1 MTELRAAQGASM
13 ASVQSAPIGV
23 FDSGIGG
30 LSVWRHL
37 RAALPHENFIYLADT
52 LNVPYGEKT
61 EAWMIERVDAIVQW
75 FIGRGC
81 KAVVLACNTAT
92 AATAT
97 YLRGRYPELFL
108 VGLEPAI
115 KPALQLTHNK
125 TIAMLATART
135 VASDKY
141 ARLLARCVTP
151 DFTVLSV
158 ACVGLAERID
168 AGEIDSP
175 TTIALLEQYLAQAQ
189 SADVI
194 VLGCTHYPF
203 IAAHIRTRVADNVQI
218 IDSGAPVARYTR
230 DVLLARNG
238 LNPQTAS
245 GQAEWHASQFKVGD
259 EAKWALFSGQTVG
272 QIELFADVDLT

>member
-97 YLRGRYPELFL
+97 YLRGRYPDLFL

-115 KPALQLTHNK
+115 KPALLLTQNK

-141 ARLLARCVTP
+141 ARLLVRCVTP
-151 DFTVLSV
+151 DFTVLSI

-175 TTIALLEQYLAQAQ
+175 ATIALLEQYLTQAQ

-203 IAAHIRTRVADNVQI
+203 IAEHIRARVADNVQI

-238 LNPQTAS
+238 LNQQTAS
-245 GQAEWHASQFKVGD
+245 GQAQWHASQFKVGD
-259 EAKWALFSGQTVG
+259 EAIWTLFSGQTVER
-272 QIELFADVDLT
+272 IELFA

>member
-97 YLRGRYPELFL
+97 YLRGRYPDLFL

-115 KPALQLTHNK
+115 KPALLLTQNK

-151 DFTVLSV
+151 NFPVLSV

-175 TTIALLEQYLAQAQ
+175 ATIVLLEQYLTQAQ

-203 IAAHIRTRVADNVQI
+203 IAEHIRARVADNVQI

-245 GQAEWHASQFKVGD
+245 GQAQWHASQFKVGD
-259 EAKWALFSGQTVG
+259 EAIWTLFSGQTVER
-272 QIELFADVDLT
+272 IELFA

>member
-97 YLRGRYPELFL
+97 YLRGRYPDLFL

-115 KPALQLTHNK
+115 KPALLLTQNK

-151 DFTVLSV
+151 DFTVLSI

-175 TTIALLEQYLAQAQ
+175 ATIALLEQYLTQAQ

-203 IAAHIRTRVADNVQI
+203 IAAHIRARVADNVQI

-245 GQAEWHASQFKVGD
+245 GQAQWHASQFKVGD
-259 EAKWALFSGQTVG
+259 EAIWTLFSGQTVER
-272 QIELFADVDLT
+272 IELFS

>member
-97 YLRGRYPELFL
+97 YLRGRYPDLFL

-115 KPALQLTHNK
+115 KPALLLTQNK

-151 DFTVLSV
+151 NFTVLSV

-168 AGEIDSP
+168 VGEIDSP
-175 TTIALLEQYLAQAQ
+175 ATIALLEQYLTQAQ

-203 IAAHIRTRVADNVQI
+203 IAEHIRARVADNVQI

-238 LNPQTAS
+238 LNQQTAS
-245 GQAEWHASQFKVGD
+245 GQAQWHASQFKVGD
-259 EAKWALFSGQTVG
+259 EAIWTLFSGQTVER
-272 QIELFADVDLT
+272 IELFA

>member
-97 YLRGRYPELFL
+97 YLRGRYPDLFL

-115 KPALQLTHNK
+115 KPALLLTQNK

-151 DFTVLSV
+151 DFTVLSI

-175 TTIALLEQYLAQAQ
+175 ATIALLEQYLIQAQ

-203 IAAHIRTRVADNVQI
+203 IAEHIRARVADNVQI

-245 GQAEWHASQFKVGD
+245 GQAQWHASQFKVGD
-259 EAKWALFSGQTVG
+259 EAIWTLFSGQTVER
-272 QIELFADVDLT
+272 IELFS